1 MSSGSRWRGR
11 WVYAVAAAVAVAVT
25 PVAFASADHSRLVS
39 PGSWGPVDFGDQ
51 VAYTLQGEQCTADRV
66 HVEVSGAKRPT
77 ADGPA
82 SYPVADLLHPG
93 TCVGY
98 VDVPSE
104 RAVRRTGWDAGDPID
119 IAVVS
124 HDDRVPLRYQRI
136 ELEHGK
142 AAAGAPKVV
151 KPAVRDPRGG
161 KRDQA
166 MEMSSGDVVS
176 IGRVDL
182 SHIYSVSLR
191 VCTTLPKPHVAP
203 TFVEL
208 RADSADGPSIVGP
221 VDVNDDMVNAYKS
234 NYGWP
239 NCWQLQPWPITGKVP
254 GRAPELFLAVTTAG
268 GGPVDI
274 SYLDVNG
281 TGAKV
286 ADPPSRD
293 PRGMKQIFNGKS
305 FKGWDHSNCKLDE
318 GAVRPEHNRN
328 PQNYAAIV
336 SAGFVGESGC
346 TMTYT
351 KSKFHNVVIRLDYR
365 MQDFGDNGAVNIG
378 PQEVQLREAGEWLT
392 GGLQGST
399 VPTALTEFATS
410 DNGGGY
416 PAQRVKSNSYPD
428 WSRMEI
434 VQIGSHYVVRVNGRT
449 VTDCKTC
456 AADPGKFALKLASQP
471 GFSYQY
477 GINGRF
483 DSTFYPDIEDPAD
496 WGNLS
501 FRNIRVYECKS
512 VHDPVC
518 VGGPGIEG

>member
-1 MSSGSRWRGR
+1 
-11 WVYAVAAAVAVAVT
+11 VFAVAVAVAVAVT
-25 PVAFASADHSRLVS
+25 PVAFASSDRSRLVS

-51 VAYTLQGEQCTADRV
+51 VEYALQGDHCTDDRV
-66 HVEVSGAKRPT
+66 HIVVTGSDRP
-77 ADGPA
+77 AVRGPQ
-82 SYPVADLLHPG
+82 SRPVRDLLHPG

-98 VDVPSE
+98 VEVPSE
-104 RAVRRTGWDAGDPID
+104 RAVRRAGWDSGDPID
-119 IAVVS
+119 ISVVS
-124 HDDRVPLRYQRI
+124 HDDQVPLRYQRI
-136 ELEHGK
+136 ELEQAK
-142 AAAGAPKVV
+142 VSAGAPTVV

-161 KRDQA
+161 KRDRA

-191 VCTTLPKPHVAP
+191 VCTVLPKPHVSP

-208 RADSADGPSIVGP
+208 RATAADGPSIVGP

-254 GRAPELFLAVTTAG
+254 GRAPELFLAVTTAA

-286 ADPPSRD
+286 AEPPVEE
-293 PRGMKQIFNGKS
+293 PGGMKQIFNGRS
-305 FKGWDHSNCKLDE
+305 FKGWDHDNCALDE
-318 GAVRPEHNRN
+318 GSVRPEHNRD
-328 PQNYAAIV
+328 PQNYAAIA

-351 KSKFHNVVIRLDYR
+351 RRKFHNVVIRLDYR
-365 MQDFGDNGAVNIG
+365 MQDFGDNGAVDIG
-378 PQEVQLREAGEWLT
+378 AQEVQLREAGEWLT

-434 VQIGSHYVVRVNGRT
+434 VQVGSRYVVRVNGRT
-449 VTDCKTC
+449 VTDCKDCTP
-456 AADPGKFALKLASQP
+456 DPGKFALKLASQP
-471 GFSYQY
+471 AFSYQY

-483 DSTFYPDIEDPAD
+483 DSTFYPDVEDPAD

-501 FRNIRVYECKS
+501 FRNIRVYDCKS
-512 VHDPVC
+512 ASDPVC